1 MLKSGRIDMFLLEV
15 SLNLI
20 MVNHQSSPFPD
31 PGVSLGNS
39 LFFLLFALIILS
51 NLNIL
56 LCLFHRGP

>member
-31 PGVSLGNS
+31 PGVLLVI
-39 LFFLLFALIILS
+39 LFSFCYLL
-51 NLNIL
+51 
-56 LCLFHRGP
+56 